1 MSNLLIADD
10 ERSILTTLQILFSN
24 EGHNVDTASGVAEA
38 KKLLDRKIYDLVLTD
53 LRLKDGDGRETLEYA
68 KMMNS
73 RTEVIIFTAYGSFES
88 AVEAIKLGAFDYII
102 KPIDSN
108 KLLVTVSK
116 ALEHKSLVAE
126 VKNLRKEFR
135 RKYGFHNILGES
147 TQIADVLDVVQRI
160 AETDV
165 AVLVEGENGTG
176 KDLIARAIHSSSLRT
191 SGPFVAINCGGIN
204 ENLLESELFGHVKG
218 SFTGAVSNR
227 VGLFEESDGGTLFLD
242 EVGSMP
248 LSLQTKLLRVLQSK
262 TIQRLG
268 ANEIVKINTR
278 IIAASNR
285 KLAEMVKTGEFR
297 EDLYYRLRVVEISIP
312 PLRERR
318 GDVLL
323 LCNHFLEKFASSMRR
338 DIKGFTSEALN
349 KLLEH
354 PWPGNVRELENCVES
369 AVALCKGNVIGT
381 DDLPKSLCGVEVSL
395 AYAAAQNPITLDE
408 LEKRYILE
416 ILKSNN
422 YNQKKTAD
430 LLAIGRN
437 TLWRKIKRYK
447 IKMPAMAE
455 SAAKSG

>member
-1 MSNLLIADD
+1 MGNLLIVDD
-10 ERSILTTLQILFSN
+10 EHSILTTLHILFSN
-24 EGHNVDTASGVAEA
+24 EGHGVEVASSATEA
-38 KKLLDRKIYDLVLTD
+38 KRLLDANIYDLVLTD
-53 LRLKDGDGRETLEYA
+53 LKLRDGRGTEVLEYA
-68 KMMNS
+68 KAMNS

-126 VKNLRKEFR
+126 IKTLRKEFR
-135 RKYGFHNILGES
+135 KQYGFQNILGES
-147 TQIADVLDVVQRI
+147 PQIMEAMDIVQRI

-165 AVLVEGENGTG
+165 SVLIEGENGTG
-176 KDLIARAIHSSSLRT
+176 KDLMARAVHSSSLRA

-227 VGLFEESDGGTLFLD
+227 VGLFEESIGGTLFLD

-248 LSLQTKLLRVLQSK
+248 ISLQTKLLRVIQDK

-268 ANEIVKINTR
+268 ANENVKINTR

-285 KLAEMVKTGEFR
+285 KLADMVKSGEFR
-297 EDLYYRLRVVEISIP
+297 EDLYYRLRVVEINIP
-312 PLRERR
+312 PLRERK

-323 LCNHFLEKFASSMRR
+323 LCKHFLNKFSASMRR
-338 DIKGFTSEALN
+338 DVKGFTRDALN
-349 KLLEH
+349 RLLEH
-354 PWPGNVRELENCVES
+354 PWPGNVRELENCIES
-369 AVALCKGNVIGT
+369 AVALCKSSTIDL
-381 DDLPKSLCGVEVSL
+381 DDLPKSLGGVEVGI
-395 AYAAAQNPITLDE
+395 AYAASQNPITLEE

-430 LLAIGRN
+430 ILAIGRN
-437 TLWRKIKRYK
+437 TLWRKIKRYQ
-447 IKMPAMAE
+447 IKMPLLAD
-455 SAAKSG
+455 SLNRIV